1 MACWVLDRLP
11 RLSLADLI
19 RGAGRQRQFSIGNK
33 LIAPWAKRIFAE
45 IFAESRFAPAFAVV
59 GRDFDGLD
67 AIAAV
72 PGDPADGR
80 PAPRLDAHAIGRA
93 RDERV
98 HGYLGDRGV
107 RGRLLGNKT
116 CHRRKFANRNPVGR
130 LHPVPIE
137 GLGHGRDA
145 GNVLHPIGRGPAGR
159 DDSRRKAVP
168 MRQRLAIHL
177 IGDERR
183 LLDSFPYGKALYEVR
198 RLGKPGRRRR
208 RTPLRQPPC

>member
-19 RGAGRQRQFSIGNK
+19 RGAGRQRQFSAPLGNK

-45 IFAESRFAPAFAVV
+45 IFAESRFAPAFAIV

-98 HGYLGDRGV
+98 HGYLGDRCA
-107 RGRLLGNKT
+107 RDRLLRNKT
-116 CHRRKFANRNPVGR
+116 CHRRKFANRNPVAVFIQY
-130 LHPVPIE
+130 PSK
-137 GLGHGRDA
+137 GL
-145 GNVLHPIGRGPAGR
+145 VT
-159 DDSRRKAVP
+159 AV
-168 MRQRLAIHL
+168 MLVMCFTQ
-177 IGDERR
+177 
-183 LLDSFPYGKALYEVR
+183 
-198 RLGKPGRRRR
+198 
-208 RTPLRQPPC
+208 